1 MINQMEMELR
11 NSKIEFRV
19 ESQDGQAM
27 TVSGYVNKTSEWS
40 EVLGN
45 TTKFVERIAPG
56 AFARALQNATNDI
69 DFLAEHND
77 QLILAS
83 TRNNS
88 LQLKEDNIGLY
99 MEATIA
105 PTSWGK
111 DYYQLISDGILRN
124 MSFGFVALKD
134 SWDVREDGV
143 YERTIEELQL
153 IEVSVV
159 KNPAYS
165 QSTIA
170 ARGIDIVEDVKIP
183 SELLKKE
190 KSETRGVENMIKIT
204 ENADAKE
211 FEQIIRGESRSLNT
225 TADGGALI
233 PENVANE
240 IVLKMEQISPVF
252 GQARKFNSVSGNLKV
267 AKENDS
273 IVAGFV
279 GEGNDVVEGQLGLEF
294 VELTQK
300 RVGAAITITNQLIND
315 SAVNIT
321 DYVQNLLARRVAK
334 AVEKAILVGNGKE
347 EFKGIIND
355 PEVASVNVSGAVTL
369 DDLQSLYLGIHPD
382 FLDQASFIM
391 EREFFNQIAKMK
403 DNNGHYYLQNGVVNG
418 VVTHTLFG
426 LPVYTT
432 DALPETTPVVFGNI
446 AEAYAVLV
454 KQDMGLQEIQ
464 DSGLAL
470 KGSKMFL
477 LDTYMDGAVVNPQA
491 IVKLTVNAG

>member
-1 MINQMEMELR
+1 MKMELR

-19 ESQDGQAM
+19 DNQDGQTM
-27 TVSGYVNKTSEWS
+27 SVSGYVNKTGEWS

-56 AFARALQNATNDI
+56 AFAKALQNATNDI

-77 QLILAS
+77 KLILAS
-83 TRNNS
+83 TRNGS
-88 LQLKEDNIGLY
+88 LKLTEDNNGLY

-111 DYYQLISDGILRN
+111 DYYQLIQDGILRN

-143 YERTIEELQL
+143 YERTIEDLELV
-153 IEVSVV
+153 EVSVV

-170 ARGIDIVEDVKIP
+170 ARGIDVVEDVKIP
-183 SELLKKE
+183 SEVLENRQKTE
-190 KSETRGVENMIKIT
+190 KETRGVEKMIKIT

-211 FEQIIRGESRSLNT
+211 FEKILRGESRSLNT
-225 TADGGALI
+225 TVDGGALI

-252 GQARKFNSVSGNLKV
+252 GQARKFTSITGNLKV
-267 AKENDS
+267 ARENDQ

-279 GEGNDVVEGQLGLEF
+279 GEGQDVIEGQLGLEF
-294 VELTQK
+294 VELQQK

-315 SAVNIT
+315 SAVSIT

-355 PEVASVNVSGAVTL
+355 AEVANVNVSGAVTL

-382 FLDQASFIM
+382 FLDQASFIV
-391 EREFFNQIAKMK
+391 ERDFFNQIAKMK

-432 DALPETTPVVFGNI
+432 DALPNETPVVFGNI
-446 AEAYAVLV
+446 TEAYTVLV

-477 LDTYMDGAVVNPQA
+477 LDAYMDGAVVNPQA
-491 IVKLTVNAG
+491 VVKLTVNAG

>member
-1 MINQMEMELR
+1 MKMELR

-19 ESQDGQAM
+19 DNQDGQTM
-27 TVSGYVNKTSEWS
+27 SVSGYVNKTGEWS

-56 AFARALQNATNDI
+56 AFAKALQNATNDI

-83 TRNNS
+83 TRNGS
-88 LQLKEDNIGLY
+88 LTLKEDNTGLY

-111 DYYQLISDGILRN
+111 DYFQLIQDGILRN

-143 YERTIEELQL
+143 YERTIEDLELV
-153 IEVSVV
+153 EVSVV
-159 KNPAYS
+159 KNPAYT

-170 ARGIDIVEDVKIP
+170 ARGIDVVEDVKIP
-183 SELLKKE
+183 AELLANNEKE
-190 KSETRGVENMIKIT
+190 ERMTTSMIKIN

-211 FEQIIRGESRSLNT
+211 LEKIIRGESRSLNT

-240 IVLKMEQISPVF
+240 IVLKMENISPVF
-252 GQARKFNSVSGNLKV
+252 GQARKFTSVTGNLKV
-267 AKENDS
+267 ARENDA

-279 GEGNDVVEGQLGLEF
+279 GEGNDVIEGQLGLEF
-294 VELTQK
+294 VELQQK

-315 SAVNIT
+315 SAVSIT
-321 DYVQNLLARRVAK
+321 DYIQNLLARRVAK
-334 AVEKAILVGNGKE
+334 AVEKAILTGNGNE
-347 EFKGIIND
+347 EFKGIVND
-355 PEVASVNVSGAVTL
+355 ADVASVNVSGAVTL
-369 DDLQSLYLGIHPD
+369 DDLQSLYLSIHPD
-382 FLDQASFIM
+382 FLNGASFIM
-391 EREFFNQIAKMK
+391 QRDFFNQIAKMK
-403 DNNGHYYLQNGVVNG
+403 DNMGHYYLQNGVVNG
-418 VVTHTLFG
+418 VVTQTLFG
-426 LPVYTT
+426 LPVYQS
-432 DALPETTPVVFGNI
+432 DSLPDNTPVVFGNI
-446 AEAYAVLV
+446 TEAYAVLV

-470 KGSKMFL
+470 QGAKMFL
-477 LDTYMDGAVVNPQA
+477 LDAYMDGAVVNPQA
-491 IVKLTVNAG
+491 VAKLTVNAG

>member
-1 MINQMEMELR
+1 MKMELR

-19 ESQDGQAM
+19 DNQTDSQTM
-27 TVSGYVNKTSEWS
+27 HVSGYVNRTGEWS

-88 LQLKEDNIGLY
+88 LQLKEDDTGLY

-143 YERTIEELQL
+143 YERTIEDLELV
-153 IEVSVV
+153 EVSVV

-170 ARGIDIVEDVKIP
+170 ARGIDVVEDVKIP
-183 SELLKKE
+183 SEFLENKE
-190 KSETRGVENMIKIT
+190 KEERMTNSMIKIN

-211 FEQIIRGESRSLNT
+211 FEKILRGESRSLNT

-240 IVLKMEQISPVF
+240 IVLKMENISPVF
-252 GQARKFNSVSGNLKV
+252 AQARKFTSITGNLKV
-267 AKENDS
+267 ARENDS

-279 GEGNDVVEGQLGLEF
+279 GEGNDVIEGQLGLEF
-294 VELTQK
+294 VELQQK

-315 SAVNIT
+315 SAVSIT

-334 AVEKAILVGNGKE
+334 AVEKAILTGNGNE

-355 PEVASVNVSGAVTL
+355 AEVATVNVSGAVTL

-403 DNNGHYYLQNGVVNG
+403 DNMGHYYLQNGVVNG

-446 AEAYAVLV
+446 TEAYAVLI

-477 LDTYMDGAVVNPQA
+477 LDAYMDGAVVNPQA

>member
-1 MINQMEMELR
+1 MELR

-19 ESQDGQAM
+19 ASQPDDQTM
-27 TVSGYVNKTSEWS
+27 HVSGYVNRTGEWS

-88 LQLKEDNIGLY
+88 LQLKEDDTGLY

-134 SWDVREDGV
+134 SWDVRDDGV

-170 ARGIDIVEDVKIP
+170 ARGIDVVEDVKIP
-183 SELLKKE
+183 AEVL
-190 KSETRGVENMIKIT
+190 ENRQKTENKYEERMTTSMIKIT

-211 FEQIIRGESRSLNT
+211 FEKILRGESRSLNT

-267 AKENDS
+267 ARENDQ

-279 GEGNDVVEGQLGLEF
+279 GEGQDVIEAQLGLEF
-294 VELTQK
+294 VELAQK

-315 SAVNIT
+315 SAVSIT

-334 AVEKAILVGNGKE
+334 AVEKAILVGNGDE

-355 PEVASVNVSGAVTL
+355 ADVASVNVSGAVTL

-382 FLDQASFIM
+382 FLNEASFIM

-418 VVTHTLFG
+418 AIQHTLFG

-432 DALPETTPVVFGNI
+432 DALPKTTPVVFGNI

-470 KGSKMFL
+470 KGSKMFI
-477 LDTYMDGAVVNPQA
+477 LDSYMDGAVVNPQA
-491 IVKLTVNAG
+491 VVKLTVNAG

>member
-1 MINQMEMELR
+1 MKMELR

-19 ESQDGQAM
+19 DNQTDSQTM
-27 TVSGYVNKTSEWS
+27 HVSGYVNRTGEWS

-83 TRNNS
+83 TRNGS
-88 LQLKEDNIGLY
+88 LTLKEDNTGLY

-111 DYYQLISDGILRN
+111 DYFQLIQDGILRN
-124 MSFGFVALKD
+124 MSFGFIALKD

-170 ARGIDIVEDVKIP
+170 ARGIDVVEDVKIP
-183 SELLKKE
+183 SELLENKE

-211 FEQIIRGESRSLNT
+211 FEKILRGESRSLNT

-240 IVLKMEQISPVF
+240 IVLKMENISPVF
-252 GQARKFNSVSGNLKV
+252 AQARKFTSITGNLKV
-267 AKENDS
+267 ARENDS

-279 GEGNDVVEGQLGLEF
+279 GEGQDVIEGQLGLEF

-315 SAVNIT
+315 SAVSIT

-334 AVEKAILVGNGKE
+334 AVEKAILTGNGNE

-355 PEVASVNVSGAVTL
+355 SGIASVNVSGAVTL
-369 DDLQSLYLGIHPD
+369 DDLQSLYLGVHPD

-403 DNNGHYYLQNGVVNG
+403 DNMGHYYLQNGVVNG

-446 AEAYAVLV
+446 TEAYAVLI

-477 LDTYMDGAVVNPQA
+477 LDAYMDGAVVNPQA
-491 IVKLTVNAG
+491 VVKLTVNAG